1 MIICSDVLLG
11 CYKTLFQAQFGPLRQ
26 SKITNFISWYVFTR
40 KRGKVTAFCTLRFL
54 TRHSSLCYSS
64 I

>member
-26 SKITNFISWYVFTR
+26 SKITNFKYITVFDYFLVCFHSQTR
-40 KRGKVTAFCTLRFL
+40 
-54 TRHSSLCYSS
+54 
-64 I
+64 